1 MLEVQNLIKDFG
13 ARRAVDDVS
22 FSVEMGSVLGF
33 LGPNGAGKST
43 TMRMITGF
51 LAPTSGTA
59 LVAGHDI
66 AEAPMEARAAIGYLP
81 ESAPHYGEMTVQE
94 FLRFIAE
101 LRGFRGADREKR
113 VDAMVEKCFLK
124 DVVHQPMETLS
135 KGYRQ
140 RACFA
145 QAILHDPQV
154 LIMDEPTDGLD
165 PNQKAMVRDMMREM
179 AADKVIVLSTHVLEE
194 VEAMCNR
201 VVIISR
207 GKLVADSTPDALKAE
222 SETGKLVDVF
232 RTLTHTED
240 TQVASQISADAAEVA
255 S

>member
-1 MLEVQNLIKDFG
+1 
-13 ARRAVDDVS
+13 
-22 FSVEMGSVLGF
+22 
-33 LGPNGAGKST
+33 
-43 TMRMITGF
+43 MRMITRF

-59 LVAGHDI
+59 VVAGHDI
-66 AEAPMEARAAIGYLP
+66 GEAPMEARAAIGYLP

-101 LRGFRGADREKR
+101 LRGFAGKLRDER
-113 VDAMVEKCFLK
+113 VDAMVEKCFLQ
-124 DVVHQPMETLS
+124 DVVYQPMETLS

-145 QAILHDPQV
+145 QAILHDPKV

-194 VEAMCNR
+194 VEAMCDR

-207 GKLVADSTPDALKAE
+207 GKVVADSTPDSLKAD
-222 SETGKLVDVF
+222 SDTGTLVDVF
-232 RTLTHTED
+232 RTLTQTED
-240 TQVASQISADAAEVA
+240 AKVASEPAVKEEVG